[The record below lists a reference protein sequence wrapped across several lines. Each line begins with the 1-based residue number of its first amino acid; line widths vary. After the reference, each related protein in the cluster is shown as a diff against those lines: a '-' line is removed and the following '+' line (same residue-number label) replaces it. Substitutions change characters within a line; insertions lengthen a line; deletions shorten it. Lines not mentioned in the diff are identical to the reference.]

1 MNLAKP
7 NVILL
12 AAAVLLAVPT
22 WLQLSSDAES
32 FKDIARIPLLFDG
45 FTSDNV
51 GQILIGQPKKEQ
63 PPPDPKQPDQK
74 RPIAYDQLHIAKT
87 DKGFVFGNLVAGD
100 LIGAPVSKE
109 RVEADV
115 FAHLRAIRIDRDVL
129 VQPSATPEQ
138 LVQYGLDEAQ
148 AFVIKAVDTIGQN
161 VVAEVLVGKDA
172 SAGQTG
178 TEMVRGVFVRKRDSN
193 DVVLYEFEK
202 GWRRDVQQ
210 DLWLDKVLARPEP
223 EKVRRLSIRNAA
235 TAGTTF
241 TFERKDNKASWTAVE
256 PPADVGALRQSE
268 VEALLQRLRWIAVQD
283 YRLPLQRAGN
293 LQTLGLVPPQ
303 IEIVLGLR
311 DGEQD
316 REIKLSVG
324 SKVEGKNEFYL
335 HCSESAFLMTWPAG
349 TVTPFELDVK
359 AQLFDPAQPAEGPKP
374 GEDKK
379 PGEVKEEQESGEVK
393 KAEQTGEVK
402 KEEKPAEAKPGEA
415 KKAEQPGAAKPG
427 EVKKGDKE
435 VKKIGG

>member
-1 MNLAKP
+1 MNLAKQ
-7 NVILL
+7 NLVLGI
-12 AAAVLLAVPT
+12 AAILLAVPT
-22 WLQLSSDAES
+22 WLQLTSEAES

-51 GQILIGQPKKEQ
+51 GQILLGQPKKEQ
-63 PPPDPKQPDQK
+63 PPPDPQNPDQK
-74 RPIAYDQLHIAKT
+74 RPTAYDQLHIVKT

-100 LIGAPVSKE
+100 LVGAPVSKE

-115 FAHLRAIRIDRDVL
+115 FVHLRAIRIDRDVL
-129 VQPSATPEQ
+129 VQPNATPEQ
-138 LVQYGLDEAQ
+138 LVTFGLDEAQ
-148 AFVIKAVDTIGQN
+148 AFVIKAVDATGQN

-193 DVVLYEFEK
+193 DVVLYEFDK

-210 DLWLDKVLARPEP
+210 DQWLDKVLARPEP

-268 VEALLQRLRWIAVQD
+268 VESLLQRLRWIAVQD

-293 LQTLGLVPPQ
+293 LQALGLVPPQ
-303 IEIVLGLR
+303 IEIVLALR
-311 DGEQD
+311 DGELD

-324 SKVEGKNEFYL
+324 GKVEGKNEFYL
-335 HCSESAFLMTWPAG
+335 HSSESAFLMTWPAG
-349 TVTPFELDVK
+349 TVMSFELDVK
-359 AQLFDPAQPAEGPKP
+359 AQLFDPVQPTEGVKP

-379 PGEVKEEQESGEVK
+379 PGEVKKDDKAGEVK
-393 KAEQTGEVK
+393 KDE
-402 KEEKPAEAKPGEA
+402 
-415 KKAEQPGAAKPG
+415 KPG
-427 EVKKGDKE
+427 EVKKDEKKGEVKKDEKKGENKE
-435 VKKIGG
+435 VKKTGG

>member
-1 MNLAKP
+1 MNLAKQ
-7 NVILL
+7 NLIVA

-22 WLQLSSDAES
+22 WLQLRSEAE
-32 FKDIARIPLLFDG
+32 DVTDLGRIPQLFDG

-51 GQILIGQPKKEQ
+51 GQILLQQPKKEQ
-63 PPPDPKQPDQK
+63 PPPDPQQPEQK
-74 RPIAYDQLHIAKT
+74 RIAYDQLHIMKT
-87 DKGFVFGNLVAGD
+87 DKGFVFGALVAGD
-100 LIGAPVSKE
+100 LVGAPVSKE

-129 VQPSATPEQ
+129 VQPNATPEQ
-138 LVQYGLDEAQ
+138 LAQYGLDDAQ
-148 AFVIKAVDTIGQN
+148 AFVIKAVDTGGQN

-178 TEMVRGVFVRKRDSN
+178 TEMVRGVFVRKRDST

-241 TFERKDNKASWTAVE
+241 KFEHRDNKASWTAVE

-268 VEALLQRLRWIAVQD
+268 VESLLQRLRWIAVQD

-293 LQTLGLVPPQ
+293 LQTLGLIPPQ
-303 IEIVLGLR
+303 IELVLGLR
-311 DGEQD
+311 DGELD
-316 REIKLSVG
+316 KEIKLEVG
-324 SKVEGKNEFYL
+324 GKVDGKNEFYL
-335 HCSESAFLMTWPAG
+335 RCSESAFLMTWPAG

-359 AQLFDPAQPAEGPKP
+359 AQLFDPVQPVEGPKP
-374 GEDKK
+374 GEVKDEKTGEIKK
-379 PGEVKEEQESGEVK
+379 DEK
-393 KAEQTGEVK
+393 TGEVK
-402 KEEKPAEAKPGEA
+402 KDEKPGEIKKDE
-415 KKAEQPGAAKPG
+415 KKAEN
-427 EVKKGDKE
+427 KE
-435 VKKIGG
+435 VKRVGG